1 MIPLKLKLR
10 NFMCYRGDIEPL
22 DFEGIHLAVL
32 TGDNG
37 HGKSALLD
45 AMTWALWGKS
55 RARHDDDLVSLGETE
70 MAVQFDFL
78 LGNNHYRVVR
88 KRDKAKGGHSS
99 LEFQVRA
106 NGHFRSISEA
116 TLRATQERIT
126 STLRMD
132 YDTFINSA
140 FLVQGRAD
148 EFTLRPPAER
158 KRVLAEILGLGLYD
172 VYEERAKERAR
183 ACLEQERQFEA
194 LIESTDRELAKRPQ
208 YEEELTRAEAEVA
221 SLNAKVKEGESVL
234 SEIRERVQELE
245 LKRMQLSELEKRLAE
260 GERSLREAQQAVAEH
275 EERVIAYET
284 ALARRE
290 EIEAGY
296 ATWHRARQVDEDM
309 GRKLSQLV
317 ALNEEKNRLERVI
330 AEARN
335 RLEIEQRLLAE
346 KKAALEQQEAALPEL
361 EIGLAE
367 AQAEV
372 ARLEALNVEREGL
385 LRRIQ
390 ELNSEV
396 VALKAANTQL
406 KEEMQS
412 LKERL
417 ELLEVAKAK
426 CPLCGQDLAEQDR
439 IRLVDEFKTEG
450 KQKGG
455 LYRENLARLQ
465 ELGEQTETL
474 KDRVAE
480 IEHALRDQAVAQGR
494 AAMAQKAVDD
504 AKAAVRELVGIRA
517 TLAALGERL
526 AAGDYAMEEQARLAQ
541 VMAQVAAV
549 GYDATVHERARQQR
563 EEYAPF
569 ETLQAELEAA
579 IRLLETERVALEN
592 ARRRVERET
601 EIMAAERARADE
613 LRAALAEQPQVVS
626 RLQAETETLEG
637 LRTQEAKARLALGA
651 AQQKLDYADHLEK
664 EREKYLQERQR
675 VAKERSIYEELR
687 SAFSKRGLQA
697 VIIESALP
705 EIEDEA
711 NALLSR
717 MTEGRMSVRLETQR
731 EAKTGDTPIETLDI
745 IISDEYGPRGYEM
758 YSGGEAFRVDFAI
771 RIALS
776 RLLARRAGA
785 QLQTLIIDEGFG
797 SQDAQGRERLVE
809 AIKSIE
815 QDFARILVVTHI
827 DELKDA
833 FPVRIDVFKTPAG
846 SRFSIN

>member
-32 TGDNG
+32 AGDNG

-55 RARHDDDLVSLGETE
+55 RARHDDDLISLGETE
-70 MAVQFDFL
+70 MVVQFDFL
-78 LGNNHYRVVR
+78 LGSNHYRVVR
-88 KRDKAKGGHSS
+88 KRDKAKGGRSS

-106 NGHFRSISEA
+106 NGHFHSISEP
-116 TLRATQERIT
+116 TLRATQDKIT

-172 VYEERAKERAR
+172 LYEERAKERVR

-208 YEEELTRAEAEVA
+208 YEEELARADTEVA
-221 SLNAKVKEGESVL
+221 SLSAKVKESESVL
-234 SEIRERVQELE
+234 SAIREQVQELE
-245 LKRMQLSELEKRLAE
+245 LKRMQLSEVEKRLAE
-260 GERSLREAQQAVAEH
+260 GERNLREAQQTVADH
-275 EERVIAYET
+275 EGRVIAYET
-284 ALARRE
+284 VLARRE

-296 ATWHRARQVDEDM
+296 ETWQRARQIEETM
-309 GRKLSQLV
+309 SRKLSQLV
-317 ALNEEKNRLERVI
+317 ALNEEKTRLEKAI
-330 AEARN
+330 AEARKQ
-335 RLEIEQRLLAE
+335 LEVEQRLLVE
-346 KKAALEQQEAALPEL
+346 KRATLEKQGAGLPEL
-361 EIGLAE
+361 EISLAE
-367 AQAEV
+367 AQAEM
-372 ARLEALNVEREGL
+372 ARLEALNVEREEL
-385 LRRIQ
+385 LHRIQ

-396 VALKAANTQL
+396 AAMKATNTQL

-439 IRLVDEFKTEG
+439 IRLIAEFQAGG
-450 KQKGG
+450 KQKGD
-455 LYRENLARLQ
+455 LYRENLARIQ
-465 ELGEQTETL
+465 ELGQQMETL
-474 KDRVAE
+474 RNQAAGLE
-480 IEHALRDQAVAQGR
+480 RALRDQAAAQGR

-504 AKAAVRELVGIRA
+504 AKAAVQELVGVRA
-517 TLAALGERL
+517 TLAALEERL
-526 AAGDYAMEEQARLAQ
+526 ATGKYAAEEQARLTQ
-541 VMAQVAAV
+541 VMAQAAAL
-549 GYDATVHERARQQR
+549 GYDATAHERARQER
-563 EEYAPF
+563 EEYAQF
-569 ETLQAELEAA
+569 EVLQYELEAA
-579 IRLLETERVALEN
+579 IRLLETERLALEN
-592 ARRRVERET
+592 AQRRIERET
-601 EIMAAERARADE
+601 EILAAEQARADE
-613 LRAALAEQPQVVS
+613 LRAALAEHPRVMS
-626 RLQAETETLEG
+626 RLQAELETLDN

-651 AQQKLDYADHLEK
+651 AQQKLDYTDHLAK
-664 EREKYLQERQR
+664 EREKYLQEHQR
-675 VAKERSIYEELR
+675 TAKERSIYEELR
-687 SAFSKRGLQA
+687 SAFSKRGVQA
-697 VIIESALP
+697 MIIESALP

-717 MTEGRMSVRLETQR
+717 MTDGRLSVRLETQR
-731 EAKTGDTPIETLDI
+731 ETKAGDSPIETLDI

-797 SQDAQGRERLVE
+797 TQDARGRERLVE

-827 DELKDA
+827 EELKDA
-833 FPVRIDVFKTPAG
+833 FPMRIDVFKTPGG